1 MHVEI
6 TISKIPITALCD
18 TGSQA
23 TIINEKTYQKLGYP
37 TLSPSQCTFS
47 GIGRDRVESKGYFKN
62 FITIQNTALP
72 AKIHVVNDETIPLD
86 AIIGIDFLQQTK
98 FTFGRAG
105 IRIFR
110 DVDEC
115 KNDDVL
121 VNLANPFDEQQ
132 CKLDLPHISNS
143 KIRNDVEQ
151 LVNSYKPKKIY
162 DTDLKM
168 TILLSDDI
176 PVSQRS
182 RRLPFVEQKIVEN
195 QIQEWLNTNIIKPS
209 CSDYAAPIVLCK
221 KKNGEHRLCV
231 DYRNLNRKM
240 IKDKFPLPL
249 IEEVLDKL
257 ENSKV
262 YTSLDLKNGFFHV
275 PMDPNKFLGYIIENG
290 TIKPSPSK
298 TQAVQNFP
306 QPQTPR
312 QLQSFIGL
320 TSYFRKFIPNYARIA
335 RPLSDLLRDNVKF
348 KFGPTEIASFQ
359 ELKNILSENPVLHV
373 FQQGYPLELH
383 TDASS
388 LGFGAVLL
396 QKSDGLFHPIHY
408 FSRKTTVQQEKYSSY
423 ELEVLAIIEAL
434 KKFRSYLLGTKFKII
449 TDCDAF
455 QKTMHKKDL
464 PAKLARWALML
475 EEFDYEVCHRP
486 GRQMKH
492 VDALSRYPIMMI
504 SSHDI
509 TQKIKEAQNKDEFIS
524 QLKSAIKITP
534 SDEYF
539 LKNEILYKLHKDSEL
554 LVVPEM
560 MQREIDV
567 ITNCV
572 PCILSS
578 RKAGKQEGF
587 LHPIPKG
594 DQPLDCY
601 HCDFL
606 GPLPSTKKCYKHL
619 FTVIDSFSKFVWI
632 YPVKS
637 TSTKDALDKLIL
649 QQTIFCNPSKIIT
662 DKGSAF
668 TSTEFQ
674 KFCQEESI
682 EHVQITTGVP
692 RGNGQIE
699 RMHETIIPV
708 LTKLTIE
715 EPEKW
720 FKHVHR
726 LQRIM
731 NSTTTRSTKFT
742 PFEVLI
748 GVKMKQKEDLQ
759 IKHLLEDEVSEQFI
773 NKRETL
779 RNEAKENILRL
790 QAENKK
796 QYNKHRKLAYNY
808 KPGDTVAI
816 QRTQFGT
823 GLKIR
828 PKYFGPYEVTKVN
841 KHDRYEVQKIG
852 QHKGPNVTSTAADKM
867 KKCSLVPQRR
877 GRRGHQDA
885 RVDISYSQ
893 TTFEAMIELK

>member
-1 MHVEI
+1 
-6 TISKIPITALCD
+6 
-18 TGSQA
+18 
-23 TIINEKTYQKLGYP
+23 
-37 TLSPSQCTFS
+37 
-47 GIGRDRVESKGYFKN
+47 
-62 FITIQNTALP
+62 
-72 AKIHVVNDETIPLD
+72 
-86 AIIGIDFLQQTK
+86 
-98 FTFGRAG
+98 
-105 IRIFR
+105 
-110 DVDEC
+110 
-115 KNDDVL
+115 
-121 VNLANPFDEQQ
+121 
-132 CKLDLPHISNS
+132 
-143 KIRNDVEQ
+143 
-151 LVNSYKPKKIY
+151 
-162 DTDLKM
+162 
-168 TILLSDDI
+168 
-176 PVSQRS
+176 
-182 RRLPFVEQKIVEN
+182 
-195 QIQEWLNTNIIKPS
+195 
-209 CSDYAAPIVLCK
+209 
-221 KKNGEHRLCV
+221 
-231 DYRNLNRKM
+231 
-240 IKDKFPLPL
+240 
-249 IEEVLDKL
+249 
-257 ENSKV
+257 
-262 YTSLDLKNGFFHV
+262 
-275 PMDPNKFLGYIIENG
+275 MDPNSTNYTSFVTHEGQYEFLRVPFGLSNSPSVFQRFIYTVFRKLIRDNILIVYMDDLLIPSQNEAEGLNKLRLVLQTAADFGLELNLKKCNLLQRKIEFLGYIIENG

-298 TQAVQNFP
+298 TQAIQNFP

-312 QLQSFIGL
+312 QLQSFTGL
-320 TSYFRKFIPNYARIA
+320 TRVISGK
-335 RPLSDLLRDNVKF
+335 
-348 KFGPTEIASFQ
+348 IASFQ
-359 ELKNILSENPVLHV
+359 ELKSILSENPVLHV

-396 QKSDGLFHPIHY
+396 QKSDDGLFHPIHY

-423 ELEVLAIIEAL
+423 ELEVPAIIEAL

-464 PAKLARWALML
+464 PAKIARWALML

-486 GRQMKH
+486 SRQMKH

-509 TQKIKEAQNKDEFIS
+509 TQQIKEAQNKDEFIS
-524 QLKSAIKITP
+524 QLKSAIQITP

-539 LKNEILYKLHKDSEL
+539 LKNEILYKLHKNSEL

-632 YPVKS
+632 YPVKF

-649 QQTIFCNPSKIIT
+649 QQTIFGNPSKIIT

-731 NSTTTRSTKFT
+731 NSITTRSTKFT

-759 IKHLLEDEVSEQFI
+759 IKHLLEDEQFI

-796 QYNKHRKLAYNY
+796 QYNKHRKPAYNY

-823 GLKIR
+823 GLKLR

-852 QHKGPNVTSTAADKM
+852 QHEGPNFTCSPAPMTAWSSGCPCGYQLLADHFRSHDRTEVTRGSQPRWRDSPLPAAIST
-867 KKCSLVPQRR
+867 R
-877 GRRGHQDA
+877 
-885 RVDISYSQ
+885 
-893 TTFEAMIELK
+893 

>member
-1 MHVEI
+1 
-6 TISKIPITALCD
+6 
-18 TGSQA
+18 
-23 TIINEKTYQKLGYP
+23 
-37 TLSPSQCTFS
+37 
-47 GIGRDRVESKGYFKN
+47 
-62 FITIQNTALP
+62 
-72 AKIHVVNDETIPLD
+72 
-86 AIIGIDFLQQTK
+86 
-98 FTFGRAG
+98 
-105 IRIFR
+105 
-110 DVDEC
+110 
-115 KNDDVL
+115 
-121 VNLANPFDEQQ
+121 
-132 CKLDLPHISNS
+132 
-143 KIRNDVEQ
+143 
-151 LVNSYKPKKIY
+151 
-162 DTDLKM
+162 
-168 TILLSDDI
+168 
-176 PVSQRS
+176 
-182 RRLPFVEQKIVEN
+182 
-195 QIQEWLNTNIIKPS
+195 
-209 CSDYAAPIVLCK
+209 
-221 KKNGEHRLCV
+221 
-231 DYRNLNRKM
+231 
-240 IKDKFPLPL
+240 
-249 IEEVLDKL
+249 
-257 ENSKV
+257 
-262 YTSLDLKNGFFHV
+262 
-275 PMDPNKFLGYIIENG
+275 
-290 TIKPSPSK
+290 
-298 TQAVQNFP
+298 
-306 QPQTPR
+306 
-312 QLQSFIGL
+312 
-320 TSYFRKFIPNYARIA
+320 
-335 RPLSDLLRDNVKF
+335 
-348 KFGPTEIASFQ
+348 
-359 ELKNILSENPVLHV
+359 
-373 FQQGYPLELH
+373 
-383 TDASS
+383 
-388 LGFGAVLL
+388 
-396 QKSDGLFHPIHY
+396 
-408 FSRKTTVQQEKYSSY
+408 
-423 ELEVLAIIEAL
+423 
-434 KKFRSYLLGTKFKII
+434 
-449 TDCDAF
+449 
-455 QKTMHKKDL
+455 
-464 PAKLARWALML
+464 
-475 EEFDYEVCHRP
+475 
-486 GRQMKH
+486 
-492 VDALSRYPIMMI
+492 MI
-504 SSHDI
+504 SSRDI

-539 LKNEILYKLHKDSEL
+539 LKNEILYKLHKNSEL

-560 MQREIDV
+560 MQREIVLHAHAQGHFASKKTESIVSQEFYIPRLTKIVQDV

-637 TSTKDALDKLIL
+637 TSTKDDLDKLIL
-649 QQTIFCNPSKIIT
+649 QQTIFGNPSKIIT

-682 EHVQITTGVP
+682 EHIQITTGVP

-759 IKHLLEDEVSEQFI
+759 IKHLLENELSEQFI

-796 QYNKHRKLAYNY
+796 QYNKHCKPAYNY

-816 QRTQFGT
+816 QRTQFVT
-823 GLKIR
+823 GLKLR

-852 QHKGPNVTSTAADKM
+852 QHEGPNFTCSPAPWTAWSSGCPCGYQLLADHFRSHDRTEVTRGSQPRWRDSPLPAAIST
-867 KKCSLVPQRR
+867 R
-877 GRRGHQDA
+877 
-885 RVDISYSQ
+885 
-893 TTFEAMIELK
+893 

>member
-1 MHVEI
+1 MTQARHLKPTETLKEYFSTMRDLARKGAVDDSSLMDYI
-6 TISKIPITALCD
+6 IGGIPDSSNNKIILYGSKTLSEFKDKLKNYETLLNSKHTLCD

-37 TLSPSQCTFS
+37 TLNPSQGTFS
-47 GIGRDRVESKGYFKN
+47 GMGRDRVESKGYFQN

-86 AIIGIDFLQQTK
+86 AIIGIDFLRQIQ
-98 FTFGRAG
+98 FTYGRDG
-105 IRIFR
+105 IRILR

-115 KNDDVL
+115 KNEDVL
-121 VNLANPFDEQQ
+121 VNLANHFDEQQ

-143 KIRNDVEQ
+143 KIRNDVE
-151 LVNSYKPKKIY
+151 
-162 DTDLKM
+162 
-168 TILLSDDI
+168 LL
-176 PVSQRS
+176 
-182 RRLPFVEQKIVEN
+182 L
-195 QIQEWLNTNIIKPS
+195 
-209 CSDYAAPIVLCK
+209 
-221 KKNGEHRLCV
+221 
-231 DYRNLNRKM
+231 
-240 IKDKFPLPL
+240 
-249 IEEVLDKL
+249 
-257 ENSKV
+257 
-262 YTSLDLKNGFFHV
+262 
-275 PMDPNKFLGYIIENG
+275 
-290 TIKPSPSK
+290 
-298 TQAVQNFP
+298 
-306 QPQTPR
+306 
-312 QLQSFIGL
+312 
-320 TSYFRKFIPNYARIA
+320 
-335 RPLSDLLRDNVKF
+335 
-348 KFGPTEIASFQ
+348 
-359 ELKNILSENPVLHV
+359 
-373 FQQGYPLELH
+373 LELH

-388 LGFGAVLL
+388 LGFSAVLF
-396 QKSDGLFHPIHY
+396 QKSDDGLFHPLSTHY

-434 KKFRSYLLGTKFKII
+434 KKFRSYLLSTKFKII

-464 PAKLARWALML
+464 PAKIARWALML
-475 EEFDYEVCHRP
+475 EEFDCEVCHRP

-492 VDALSRYPIMMI
+492 VEALSRYPIMMI

-509 TQKIKEAQNKDEFIS
+509 IQNIKDTQNKDEFIS

-539 LKNEILYKLHKDSEL
+539 LKNEILYKLHRNSEL

-560 MQREIDV
+560 MQREIVLHAHAQGRFASKKTESIVSQEFYIPRLTKIVQDV

-587 LHPIPKG
+587 LHPIPKC

-606 GPLPSTKKCYKHL
+606 GPLPSTNKCYKHL

-637 TSTKDALDKLIL
+637 TSTKGAIDNLIL
-649 QQTIFCNPSKIIT
+649 QQTT
-662 DKGSAF
+662 YLD
-668 TSTEFQ
+668 
-674 KFCQEESI
+674 ESI
-682 EHVQITTGVP
+682 EHIQITTGVP

-731 NSTTTRSTKFT
+731 NSATTCSTKFT

-748 GVKMKQKEDLQ
+748 GLKLKQKD
-759 IKHLLEDEVSEQFI
+759 
-773 NKRETL
+773 
-779 RNEAKENILRL
+779 
-790 QAENKK
+790 
-796 QYNKHRKLAYNY
+796 
-808 KPGDTVAI
+808 
-816 QRTQFGT
+816 
-823 GLKIR
+823 R
-828 PKYFGPYEVTKVN
+828 P
-841 KHDRYEVQKIG
+841 
-852 QHKGPNVTSTAADKM
+852 
-867 KKCSLVPQRR
+867 
-877 GRRGHQDA
+877 
-885 RVDISYSQ
+885 
-893 TTFEAMIELK
+893 

>member
-1 MHVEI
+1 
-6 TISKIPITALCD
+6 
-18 TGSQA
+18 
-23 TIINEKTYQKLGYP
+23 
-37 TLSPSQCTFS
+37 
-47 GIGRDRVESKGYFKN
+47 
-62 FITIQNTALP
+62 
-72 AKIHVVNDETIPLD
+72 
-86 AIIGIDFLQQTK
+86 
-98 FTFGRAG
+98 
-105 IRIFR
+105 
-110 DVDEC
+110 
-115 KNDDVL
+115 
-121 VNLANPFDEQQ
+121 
-132 CKLDLPHISNS
+132 
-143 KIRNDVEQ
+143 
-151 LVNSYKPKKIY
+151 
-162 DTDLKM
+162 
-168 TILLSDDI
+168 
-176 PVSQRS
+176 
-182 RRLPFVEQKIVEN
+182 
-195 QIQEWLNTNIIKPS
+195 
-209 CSDYAAPIVLCK
+209 
-221 KKNGEHRLCV
+221 
-231 DYRNLNRKM
+231 
-240 IKDKFPLPL
+240 
-249 IEEVLDKL
+249 
-257 ENSKV
+257 
-262 YTSLDLKNGFFHV
+262 
-275 PMDPNKFLGYIIENG
+275 MDPNSTKYTSFVTHEGQYEFLRVPFGLSNSPSVFQRFIYTVFRKLIRDNILIVYMDDLLIPSQINKLRLVLQTAADFGLELNLKKCNFLQRKIEFLGYIIENG
-290 TIKPSPSK
+290 TLKPSPSK

-335 RPLSDLLRDNVKF
+335 RPLSDLLRDNVEF
-348 KFGPTEIASFQ
+348 KFGPTEIASFSRI
-359 ELKNILSENPVLHV
+359 EKHSFREP
-373 FQQGYPLELH
+373 
-383 TDASS
+383 SS
-388 LGFGAVLL
+388 PCF
-396 QKSDGLFHPIHY
+396 ST
-408 FSRKTTVQQEKYSSY
+408 SRKTTVQQEKYSSY

-464 PAKLARWALML
+464 PAKIARWALML

-509 TQKIKEAQNKDEFIS
+509 TQNITEAQNKDEFIS

-539 LKNEILYKLHKDSEL
+539 LKNEILT
-554 LVVPEM
+554 
-560 MQREIDV
+560 
-567 ITNCV
+567 IT
-572 PCILSS
+572 I
-578 RKAGKQEGF
+578 
-587 LHPIPKG
+587 H
-594 DQPLDCY
+594 
-601 HCDFL
+601 
-606 GPLPSTKKCYKHL
+606 KKCYKHL

-649 QQTIFCNPSKIIT
+649 QQTIFGNPSKIIT

-759 IKHLLEDEVSEQFI
+759 IKHLLEDELSEQFI

-796 QYNKHRKLAYNY
+796 QYNKHRKPAYNY

-823 GLKIR
+823 GLKLR

-852 QHKGPNVTSTAADKM
+852 QHEGPNFTCSPAPRTAWSSGCPCGYQLLADHFRSHDRTEVTRGS
-867 KKCSLVPQRR
+867 QRD
-877 GRRGHQDA
+877 GET
-885 RVDISYSQ
+885 VL
-893 TTFEAMIELK
+893 FPPP